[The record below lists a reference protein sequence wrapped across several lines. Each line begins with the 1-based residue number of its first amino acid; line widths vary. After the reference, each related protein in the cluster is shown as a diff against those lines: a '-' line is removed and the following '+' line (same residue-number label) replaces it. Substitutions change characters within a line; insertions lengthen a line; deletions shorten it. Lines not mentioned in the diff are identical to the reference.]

1 MLGLKLE
8 PKIIRFDPWE
18 ETVGACFHSFFK
30 LALEVSGDRPCSDS
44 VRVLYLSRG
53 LAIERHPPLAGDI
66 AARSGLIQWGSCSS
80 QRSQRMFPIPTV
92 PAERHDNE
100 PSTTRLLR
108 LPQVLRYFFQ

>member
-66 AARSGLIQWGSCSS
+66 AARSGLIQMGLL
-80 QRSQRMFPIPTV
+80 FIPKESTNV
-92 PAERHDNE
+92 PYPNSASGAPR
-100 PSTTRLLR
+100 
-108 LPQVLRYFFQ
+108 